1 MIHTFLK
8 SIGFS
13 ELCQNKELYQLVGD
27 IIRNPDERAM
37 DQDTCGNEIACF
49 IRYVENDMGICVCG
63 GILEEN
69 QFQMEYYFPF
79 FRGSGIT
86 TMEPAEIERHASSE
100 SFFGICDELKMGI
113 PLIFYVNNVADV
125 FREYRHNRQWSLSN
139 NTVLSALACNGKILL
154 PIMKTKE
161 MAAMKRKSSEKRM
174 NLMMQARDGDRSA
187 MENLTLSDM
196 DLYSTV
202 SQRAMKEDILSIV
215 ESSIIPYGVETDQ
228 YTIIGEIL
236 TYYMVKNTI
245 TRENVWI
252 MTLLCNDMKFDVCI
266 NERDLLG
273 EPEIGRRFKGRV
285 WMQGYLNFGY

>member
-1 MIHTFLK
+1 M
-8 SIGFS
+8 
-13 ELCQNKELYQLVGD
+13 
-27 IIRNPDERAM
+27 
-37 DQDTCGNEIACF
+37 
-49 IRYVENDMGICVCG
+49 
-63 GILEEN
+63 
-69 QFQMEYYFPF
+69 
-79 FRGSGIT
+79 
-86 TMEPAEIERHASSE
+86 
-100 SFFGICDELKMGI
+100 KMGI

-125 FREYRHNRQWSLSN
+125 FREYRNNRQWSLSN

-161 MAAMKRKSSEKRM
+161 MAEIKKKSSKKRM
-174 NLMMQARDGDRSA
+174 DLMMQARDGDRSA
-187 MENLTLSDM
+187 MEHLTLSDM

-215 ESSIIPYGVETDQ
+215 ESNIIPYGVETDQ

-252 MTLLCNDMKFDVCI
+252 LTLLCNDMKFDLCI
-266 NERDLLG
+266 NEKDLLG

>member
-13 ELCQNKELYQLVGD
+13 ELYQNKELYQLVGD

-49 IRYVENDMGICVCG
+49 TKYVENDMGICVCG
-63 GILEEN
+63 SLLEEN

-86 TMEPAEIERHASSE
+86 TMEPVEIERHASSE

-113 PLIFYVNNVADV
+113 PLIFFVNNVADV
-125 FREYRHNRQWSLSN
+125 FREYRHNRQCSLSN

-161 MAAMKRKSSEKRM
+161 MAALKRKSSKKK
-174 NLMMQARDGDRSA
+174 DGPDDA
-187 MENLTLSDM
+187 G
-196 DLYSTV
+196 
-202 SQRAMKEDILSIV
+202 Q
-215 ESSIIPYGVETDQ
+215 
-228 YTIIGEIL
+228 
-236 TYYMVKNTI
+236 
-245 TRENVWI
+245 
-252 MTLLCNDMKFDVCI
+252 
-266 NERDLLG
+266 
-273 EPEIGRRFKGRV
+273 GRRQVSYGKSYAERYGSLLERVTARYERRYFKYCRK
-285 WMQGYLNFGY
+285 